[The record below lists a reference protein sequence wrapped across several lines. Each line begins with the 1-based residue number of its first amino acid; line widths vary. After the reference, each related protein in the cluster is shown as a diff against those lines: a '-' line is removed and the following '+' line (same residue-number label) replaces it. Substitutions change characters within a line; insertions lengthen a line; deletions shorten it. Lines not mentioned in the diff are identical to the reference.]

1 MAPSEELDHLRARRD
16 RLVHEIEMMTN
27 DIAAWNQFHPTEEP
41 IDAEE
46 LLAEPRAILAD
57 IDRKIG
63 LSDEG
68 DNGVG

>member
-1 MAPSEELDHLRARRD
+1 
-16 RLVHEIEMMTN
+16 MMTN